1 MTFIGSAKTVP
12 NAWTVTSMGV
22 KAANVMNG
30 LWMMMGP
37 MIITAP
43 HARLG
48 AKGAVIKSGQSR
60 SPIVMNATGTFVTCA
75 KPKE

>member
-1 MTFIGSAKTVP
+1 
-12 NAWTVTSMGV
+12 
-22 KAANVMNG
+22 
-30 LWMMMGP
+30 